1 MSSSAP
7 PVAEGFTAPPY
18 LNSGVVAVITV
29 LSVLLTAGLL
39 VGAYV
44 LFTSWRLKNNLR
56 RETSI
61 RFEEVAEAEEVARI
75 EKLREDTVVVH
86 DVGFHDSSLYAVS
99 PGEKPEPSPAPSIF
113 QSNSLLQEIF
123 SSVEERSGPVSGII
137 DDVIE
142 NIVVQSSQLEAPS
155 EEGEGGGRWLAR
167 NESYVRAIEAI
178 DDEHNQG
185 LLGEFSVPEE
195 FTRSL
200 PQDWSEDEED
210 DQFISERGRWVKKV
224 VEGHHCNCYLFQLVK
239 NVQQREEPKPE
250 PSIYLSLQWVRP
262 RHFWKP
268 PPGRFVSVLK
278 SRGGECLRD
287 LSGRK
292 SRAGKN

>member
-44 LFTSWRLKNNLR
+44 LFTSWRLKKNLR

-61 RFEEVAEAEEVARI
+61 RFEEVAEAEDVARA

-142 NIVVQSSQLEAPS
+142 NIVVQSSQPEAPS
-155 EEGEGGGRWLAR
+155 EKGEGGGRWLAR
-167 NESYVRAIEAI
+167 NESYVRAIEAN

-200 PQDWSEDEED
+200 PQDSSEDEED

-224 VEGHHCNCYLFQLVK
+224 VEDHHCNCLSVSACQECPAEGRAEARTLHLPLSSVGQTTSLRETSTRQICLGSQVK
-239 NVQQREEPKPE
+239 R
-250 PSIYLSLQWVRP
+250 R
-262 RHFWKP
+262 RMP
-268 PPGRFVSVLK
+268 P
-278 SRGGECLRD
+278 
-287 LSGRK
+287 
-292 SRAGKN
+292 